1 MECLENVIK
10 LSQTTCEC
18 FEDVPP
24 DYNEGKADI
33 YLDELE
39 GLSLD
44 LANGSENC
52 EQGNIWDMMAK
63 ARTNATKEFKK
74 DLLDCVNSNYMP
86 KRNGYK
92 GLVGNVSFN
101 QTLNYTENMSGLAG
115 KFSNIVGG
123 KMIINRIGL
132 LFSTTSTFNVSI
144 YSSDDLTTPIATYPV
159 TSAANSLQYVTLS
172 TPLELPLWSNQ
183 TSIITYFVAY
193 DLIGTY
199 KPKNN
204 KADCGCTNKQ
214 AVAYK
219 HWGNFYG
226 IKGNSPSSLDS
237 FNTTTEFN
245 GLVLDVEF
253 QCDTKRIICSDDMP
267 LDFENDSR
275 AMNIAYC
282 IRYQAGY
289 LLAQL
294 ILDTQNINRY
304 TMLDREALYGKRNY
318 YKKSYF
324 DLIGRL
330 CETTQIT
337 NTDCLKCRPNNN
349 FSKGAIFS

>member
-18 FEDVPP
+18 FADAPE
-24 DYNEGKADI
+24 DYNVGKSDI

-39 GLSLD
+39 GLTLD
-44 LANGSENC
+44 LVSGSRNC
-52 EQGNIWDMMAK
+52 EQGNIWEMMAK
-63 ARTNATKEFKK
+63 ARTNATKQFKA
-74 DLLDCVNSNYMP
+74 DLLSCVGITYKS
-86 KRNGYK
+86 KRNNYK
-92 GLVGNVSFN
+92 GLVGNVSFT

-115 KFSNIVGG
+115 KFSNIIGG
-123 KMIINRIGL
+123 TMIINRIGL
-132 LFSTTSTFNVSI
+132 LFSMTSTFNVSI

-183 TSIITYFVAY
+183 TSIITYYVVY

-204 KADCGCTNKQ
+204 KADCGCSNKQ

-219 HWGNFYG
+219 TWGNFYG
-226 IKGNSPSSLDS
+226 IKGNNSSSLDS

-245 GLVLDVEF
+245 GLVLDVDF
-253 QCDTKRIICSDDMP
+253 KCDTKRLICSDDMP
-267 LDFENDSR
+267 LDFENDGR
-275 AMNIAYC
+275 AMQIAYC
-282 IRYQAGY
+282 IRFQAGY

-294 ILDTQNINRY
+294 ILDSQEVNRY
-304 TMLDREALYGKRNY
+304 TLLDREALYGKRNY
-318 YKKSYF
+318 YKKKYE
-324 DLIGRL
+324 DWIAYL
-330 CETTQIT
+330 CENTEIT
-337 NTDCLKCRPNNN
+337 NTDCLICRPNNN
-349 FSKGAIFS
+349 FVKGTIRV

>member
-18 FEDVPP
+18 FTDAPEG
-24 DYNEGKADI
+24 YNEGKADI

-39 GLSLD
+39 GLTLD
-44 LANGSENC
+44 LVNGSENC
-52 EQGNIWDMMAK
+52 EQGNIWDMMVK
-63 ARTNATKEFKK
+63 ARTNATKQFKA
-74 DLLDCVNSNYMP
+74 DLLACVGTTYKS
-86 KRNGYK
+86 KRNTYK

-101 QTLNYTENMSGLAG
+101 QTLNYTENMAGLAG

-123 KMIINRIGL
+123 KMILNRIGL
-132 LFSTTSTFNVSI
+132 MFSTTSTFNVSI

-159 TSAANSLQYVTLS
+159 TSAANSLQYVTLA

-183 TSIITYFVAY
+183 TSIITYYVVY

-204 KADCGCTNKQ
+204 KADCGCSNKQ

-219 HWGNFYG
+219 SWGNFYG
-226 IKGNSPSSLDS
+226 IKGNSSSSLDT

-245 GLVLDVEF
+245 GLVLDVDF
-253 QCDTKRIICSDDMP
+253 KCDTARLICSDDMP
-267 LDFENDSR
+267 LDFENDGR
-275 AMNIAYC
+275 AMQIAYC
-282 IRYQAGY
+282 IRFQAGY
-289 LLAQL
+289 LLTQL
-294 ILDTQNINRY
+294 ILDSQNINRY

-318 YKKSYF
+318 YKKKYE
-324 DLIGRL
+324 DWVAYL
-330 CETTQIT
+330 CENTELT
-337 NTDCLKCRPNNN
+337 NTDCLICRPNNN
-349 FSKGAIFS
+349 VAKGTIFS